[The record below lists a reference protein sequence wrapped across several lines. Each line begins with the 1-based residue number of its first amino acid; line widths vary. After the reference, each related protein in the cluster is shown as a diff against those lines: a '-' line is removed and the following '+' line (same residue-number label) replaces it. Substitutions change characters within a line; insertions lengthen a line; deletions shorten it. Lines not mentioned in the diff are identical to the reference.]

1 MRHPLVIAHR
11 GNSSRILENSLESIR
26 SAVSLSVDM
35 IEVDIRISRDR
46 QLYVMHDKT
55 TGRTAEENIDLE
67 NATAAEINRIQ
78 LKNGEPVPTLAA
90 MLTALSGACG
100 LNLEIKSRGAGAL
113 TAKYLRSSPYLG
125 YILLSS
131 FDEEEVLAARRVAP
145 ALATSV
151 VFDTFTIRDVSG
163 YRERGYDIVSLRK
176 KTVDKALIN
185 KCHDQGIRVYV
196 WTVDDERE
204 MKKLLLWGA
213 DGIYSNKPE
222 LLKEVVRNA
231 ESCEQ
236 NTAR

>member
-1 MRHPLVIAHR
+1 
-11 GNSSRILENSLESIR
+11 
-26 SAVSLSVDM
+26 VSLSVDM

-55 TGRTAEENIDLE
+55 TGRTAQENIDLE
-67 NATAAEINRIQ
+67 NATAAEISRVR

-90 MLTALSGACG
+90 MLAALSGACG

-113 TAKYLRSSPYLG
+113 TAEYLRSSSYQG

-131 FDEEEVLAARRVAP
+131 FDEEEVLAARCVSP
-145 ALATSV
+145 FLPTSV
-151 VFDTFTIRDVSG
+151 VFDTFALRDISG

-176 KTVDKALIN
+176 KTVDEALIN
-185 KCHDQGIRVYV
+185 RCHEQDIRVYV

-204 MKKLLLWGA
+204 MKKLLTWGV

-231 ESCEQ
+231 ELG
-236 NTAR
+236 

>member
-1 MRHPLVIAHR
+1 MRRPLVIAHR

-55 TGRTAEENIDLE
+55 TGRTAKTNIDLE
-67 NATAAEINRIQ
+67 NATATEIRRIQ
-78 LKNGEPVPTLAA
+78 LKNGEPVPTLAS
-90 MLTALSGACG
+90 MLTALSGTCG

-113 TAKYLRSSPYLG
+113 TAEYLRSSSYQG

-131 FDEEEVLAARRVAP
+131 FDEEEVLAARRVTP

-151 VFDTFTIRDVSG
+151 VFDNFTIHDVSG
-163 YRERGYDIVSLRK
+163 YRARGYDIVSLRK
-176 KTVDKALIN
+176 KTVDEALIIR
-185 KCHDQGIRVYV
+185 CHEQGIRVYV

-204 MKKLLLWGA
+204 MKKLLAWGV

-222 LLKEVVRNA
+222 LLTEVVR
-231 ESCEQ
+231 SIVPEQ
-236 NTAR
+236 QNKTR

>member
-11 GNSSRILENSLESIR
+11 GNSFRILENSLESVR

-55 TGRTAEENIDLE
+55 TGRTAEKNIDLE

-78 LKNGEPVPTLAA
+78 LKNGEPVPTLAT
-90 MLTALSGACG
+90 MLAALSGVCG

-113 TAKYLRSSPYLG
+113 TAEYLRSSSYQG

-131 FDEEEVLAARRVAP
+131 FDEEEVLAARRVTP

-151 VFDTFTIRDVSG
+151 VFDNFTIRDVSG

-222 LLKEVVRNA
+222 LLREVVRNA
-231 ESCEQ
+231 ESWEQ
-236 NTAR
+236 NTTR